1 MQYTRGEYILMV
13 DADGAT
19 RFSDLDPL
27 LTKLRQTE
35 QNGLGVAV
43 GSRAHLVKTDA
54 VVKVKG
60 TEPSLAL
67 IFFRW
72 SKNWWQKKTNHRTD
86 LVTLHL
92 TLTFSARSF
101 ATF

>member
-27 LTKLRQTE
+27 LTKLKETE

-54 VVKVKG
+54 VVKVK
-60 TEPSLAL
+60 T
-67 IFFRW
+67 IFVL
-72 SKNWWQKKTNHRTD
+72 SIKK
-86 LVTLHL
+86 LVAKKKSDEDQL
-92 TLTFSARSF
+92 
-101 ATF
+101 